1 MPTLVHSVRCKYTRV
16 LKMGLKRI
24 LIRKIRMALL
34 HTTTSYLRGHVVR
47 TVCRWEVCT
56 EVEKNRNHLGLSPK
70 DIQ

>member
-1 MPTLVHSVRCKYTRV
+1 
-16 LKMGLKRI
+16 MGLKRI